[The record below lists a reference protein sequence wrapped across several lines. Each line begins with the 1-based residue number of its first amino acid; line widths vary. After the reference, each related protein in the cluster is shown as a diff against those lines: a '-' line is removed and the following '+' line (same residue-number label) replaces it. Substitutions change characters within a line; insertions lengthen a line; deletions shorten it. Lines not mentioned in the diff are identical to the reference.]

1 MSKCIIQGPSAAV
14 AFGRRNGLEQ
24 KNMSKVLIQFLPAPR
39 LLNGTVAAA
48 VTEDFDGGRGDRTMA
63 GRPNGPTG
71 SNFAHQ
77 RNAHHV
83 SNPVP

>member
-1 MSKCIIQGPSAAV
+1 MSECIIQGPSAAV
-14 AFGRRNGLEQ
+14 RQAQHRGT

-48 VTEDFDGGRGDRTMA
+48 VTEDFDGGHGDRTA
-63 GRPNGPTG
+63 ERTNGPTG

>member
-1 MSKCIIQGPSAAV
+1 MHYLGSV
-14 AFGRRNGLEQ
+14 ASGRRNVVEQ

-71 SNFAHQ
+71 SKFAHQ

>member
-1 MSKCIIQGPSAAV
+1 MSKCIIQGPARVRQAQRP
-14 AFGRRNGLEQ
+14 GT